1 MNPQQDT
8 PVRRIDGRTTRWD
21 AHRARRRAELTQAA
35 LRALRKHGPGIGMEE
50 IAAEAG
56 TSRTV
61 LYRHLGDR
69 AGAWRAVIESV
80 DALVWGDLATAS
92 ETAGTQHSPRQAI
105 AAITNSYL
113 SLVERDPEI
122 YRFVVT
128 RPLNDTD
135 GDDPVAGMSS
145 RMGERLTP
153 VMEHLLRAATRTAA
167 SGSGSAAPASGP
179 GAATSPE
186 TARTLAHGLVGFVRF
201 ICEDWVSRDDR
212 PPREELVHE
221 VAELFGARFDAIA
234 GMPGATGANHVTGGT
249 PAPDH
254 TASDGTGPARQATS
268 ARRTARSTDTP
279 GVSR

>member
-1 MNPQQDT
+1 MRTAGSVSVWQGPGPWHRVEPAPKLQVRSVPHTVDPVYSVAMDPVQQIAG
-8 PVRRIDGRTTRWD
+8 RRVDGRTTRWE

-80 DALVWGDLATAS
+80 DANIWGDLARAS
-92 ETAGTQHSPRQAI
+92 EKTAQTTPRTVI
-105 AAITNSYL
+105 AAVTDSYL
-113 SLVERDPEI
+113 ALVERDPEI

-135 GDDPVAGMSS
+135 GEDPVAGMTN

-153 VMEHLLRAATRTAA
+153 VLEHLLRTAA
-167 SGSGSAAPASGP
+167 RTGSEPAAGTAE
-179 GAATSPE
+179 A
-186 TARTLAHGLVGFVRF
+186 ARTLAHGLVGCVRF
-201 ICEDWVSRDDR
+201 IAEDWVARGDDR
-212 PPREELVHE
+212 PPRSQLVQE
-221 VAELFGARFDAIA
+221 VAELYGARFDALA
-234 GMPGATGANHVTGGT
+234 AETT
-249 PAPDH
+249 
-254 TASDGTGPARQATS
+254 R
-268 ARRTARSTDTP
+268 
-279 GVSR
+279 